1 MAHSFNGRTFDSQS
15 NDKGSIPLWVTKM
28 DIQPRI
34 RFVKVGDFKGSKT
47 VVVDGQETVTDCR
60 ISVNGDRVFEI
71 HSINIV
77 GEGGFVNITFLDGCV
92 FRLHSTEV
100 ELTTPQ
106 PYQAVPQKCCGN

>member
-1 MAHSFNGRTFDSQS
+1 M
-15 NDKGSIPLWVTKM
+15 KEIK
-28 DIQPRI
+28 PRI
-34 RFVKVGDFKGSKT
+34 RFVKTGDFTGIK
-47 VVVDGQETVTDCR
+47 VDGTACH

-71 HSINIV
+71 ASLTIV
-77 GEGGFVNITFLDGCV
+77 GQGGFVDITFFDGCV